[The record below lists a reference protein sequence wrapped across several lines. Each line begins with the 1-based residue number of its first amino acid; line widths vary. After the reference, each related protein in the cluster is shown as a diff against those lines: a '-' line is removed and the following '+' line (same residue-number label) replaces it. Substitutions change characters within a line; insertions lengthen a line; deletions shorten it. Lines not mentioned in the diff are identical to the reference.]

1 MTVSD
6 GSNATDSTP
15 TEIHEYRVAI
25 YELAREAESAKI
37 RIECVA
43 SDLLA
48 LADELDK
55 PVVRISWVA
64 RQLRRKA
71 EELAG

>member
-1 MTVSD
+1 MS
-6 GSNATDSTP
+6 SAEDSVT
-15 TEIHEYRVAI
+15 I
-25 YELAREAESAKI
+25 YELAREAEAAKI

-48 LADELDK
+48 LADAIEH
-55 PVVRISWVA
+55 PARNVRVEWVA
-64 RQLRRKA
+64 HQIRRKA

>member
-1 MTVSD
+1 MPSRE
-6 GSNATDSTP
+6 DSVT
-15 TEIHEYRVAI
+15 I
-25 YELAREAESAKI
+25 YELAREAEAAKI

-48 LADELDK
+48 LADTIDAENQHIGLQWIA
-55 PVVRISWVA
+55 V
-64 RQLRRKA
+64 QLRRKA

>member
-1 MTVSD
+1 MTS
-6 GSNATDSTP
+6 AEDSVT
-15 TEIHEYRVAI
+15 I

-48 LADELDK
+48 LAEVLEHRDSHGAW
-55 PVVRISWVA
+55 RIDWVA
-64 RQLRRKA
+64 DELRRKA

>member
-1 MTVSD
+1 MTS
-6 GSNATDSTP
+6 AEDSVT
-15 TEIHEYRVAI
+15 I
-25 YELAREAESAKI
+25 YELAREAEAAKL

-48 LADELDK
+48 LAEVLEHRKSYDAW
-55 PVVRISWVA
+55 RIDWVA
-64 RQLRRKA
+64 DELRRKA

>member
-1 MTVSD
+1 MTS
-6 GSNATDSTP
+6 AEDSVT
-15 TEIHEYRVAI
+15 I
-25 YELAREAESAKI
+25 YELAREAEAAKI

-48 LADELDK
+48 LADLLK
-55 PVVRISWVA
+55 VRGPSGIDWVA
-64 RQLRRKA
+64 DQLRRKA